1 MDEKIKKILEF
12 VDKNNLYP
20 DLRIIQGGA
29 DPEVYVDG
37 KKVIMIEL
45 EYKKTK
51 NGRVNSRV

>member
-1 MDEKIKKILEF
+1 MDGKIIKILEF

-37 KKVIMIEL
+37 KKVLMIEL
-45 EYKKTK
+45 EYKKT
-51 NGRVNSRV
+51 NT